1 MHLDWPGAR
10 NTRYLSGLPA
20 GQFVVKD
27 LIRSDSPDQVE
38 AEHLRRQGVTTI
50 IDLRNPDERAGLRH
64 FSLHLPLD
72 GVEDRE
78 FWSEWGQK
86 VEFGTPL
93 YYAPHLSRMPERSAR
108 VLSAMAAAPP
118 GTLLFHCVIG
128 RDRTGMIAMLLLSHL
143 GVEPEHVRQILG
155 QNYERNNGDDVQGQ
169 APFVAYFI
177 ERIGEFP
184 FRHDRPAGCCF
195 PYIRLPALRGLPG
208 QYSKI
213 PTV

>member
-143 GVEPEHVRQILG
+143 GVEPEVIVEDYLHSVRNLPPEPRVESFFQ
-155 QNYERNNGDDVQGQ
+155 ERNTSLRQTTLEV
-169 APFVAYFI
+169 I
-177 ERIGEFP
+177 EKIGKL
-184 FRHDRPAGCCF
+184 
-195 PYIRLPALRGLPG
+195 RLVEPDQLRRRFLH
-208 QYSKI
+208 
-213 PTV
+213 